1 MIVCFS
7 GGVARNVF
15 LGSKRR
21 RSGGTEVLI
30 GLSPP
35 PTTRSGEA
43 NDFSKKMIVEI
54 IL

>member
-35 PTTRSGEA
+35 TTRSGEA